1 VNTGYKISGCSG
13 TVLEKWINHLE
24 SYFWEYHIQENQRE
38 PVVYLC
44 LEGPTG
50 IWISEL
56 RDRDPPNSWEELK
69 QRLRRGADAMAK
81 ETNQP
86 RYFGIRQDGSVREY
100 RKRFEALCLKTLS
113 LPRKSFEEVFL
124 LGLKPQLQ
132 AAVRRLRRFN
142 DRIRP
147 KSPRG
152 GVSRKRK
159 V

>member
-1 VNTGYKISGCSG
+1 MNTGYKISGCSG

-86 RYFGIRQDGSVREY
+86 RYFGIRQDGSVSVSIG
-100 RKRFEALCLKTLS
+100 K
-113 LPRKSFEEVFL
+113 
-124 LGLKPQLQ
+124 GLKLSVLRLLACQGNL
-132 AAVRRLRRFN
+132 LRRF
-142 DRIRP
+142 
-147 KSPRG
+147 SCWG
-152 GVSRKRK
+152 
-159 V
+159 